1 MQASRCMHRAIVEQ
15 LHYIEPSAEP
25 RHLEGHIDLTGHRRR
40 TRLGVIH
47 PGTRAR
53 NPRRPRLGLQLLAEA
68 KAAKHA
74 QIASEAQQA
83 LSRLEE
89 EKARREEKER
99 RAKPWEVTF
108 RAVDT
113 YELTNLTGEAAYD
126 VRGVFFGRSMEHFP
140 QGVDMDYRA
149 SKTFVWATTFDE
161 DGCEEITL
169 IWKDSPDGEDQQFT
183 LVMPTKY

>member
-1 MQASRCMHRAIVEQ
+1 MFALFTDAGPAWVTAGAEVALLATTAI
-15 LHYIEPSAEP
+15 
-25 RHLEGHIDLTGHRRR
+25 G
-40 TRLGVIH
+40 GVF
-47 PGTRAR
+47 GFVQYRRAR
-53 NPRRPRLGLQLLAEA
+53 AAEA
-68 KAAKHA
+68 ETAKHA

-83 LSRLEE
+83 LARLEE

-108 RAVDT
+108 RAGDT

-149 SKTFVWATTFDE
+149 SKTFLWATTFDE
-161 DGCEEITL
+161 HGCEEITL

>member
-1 MQASRCMHRAIVEQ
+1 MISLVTDAGPDWASFIPELALAI
-15 LHYIEPSAEP
+15 LAA
-25 RHLEGHIDLTGHRRR
+25 
-40 TRLGVIH
+40 LGWAFSYWQKRQ
-47 PGTRAR
+47 TAA
-53 NPRRPRLGLQLLAEA
+53 AEA

-74 QIASEAQQA
+74 HIASGAQQA

-126 VRGVFFGRSMEHFP
+126 VRGVFFGQSMEHFP

-169 IWKDSPDGEDQQFT
+169 IWKDSPDGENQQFT